1 MIPKED
7 NNRQQFQAKFS
18 IVATLLI
25 LICFAVAMYHYQ
37 NARYSYSIFNHFI
50 SELGHTEGSDYY
62 ISFSIGLCI
71 ASLSLIV
78 YLTMMENILNDRF
91 SKYGKYIG
99 ILACISCFMVGL
111 FPADTHLKPHLL
123 FALIFFFG
131 NMISCL
137 FYGISI
143 FKSNTQKLHIW
154 TGILPIITA
163 VCSFIFLILPK
174 EEVRIFLK
182 DRHNYDRPDFWI
194 HPIFEWSVLIGLLT
208 WILISS
214 LSVIRRE
221 RE

>member
-78 YLTMMENILNDRF
+78 YLTMMENILNEEITYRP
-91 SKYGKYIG
+91 
-99 ILACISCFMVGL
+99 GL
-111 FPADTHLKPHLL
+111 LEAPR
-123 FALIFFFG
+123 
-131 NMISCL
+131 S
-137 FYGISI
+137 
-143 FKSNTQKLHIW
+143 
-154 TGILPIITA
+154 
-163 VCSFIFLILPK
+163 
-174 EEVRIFLK
+174 
-182 DRHNYDRPDFWI
+182 
-194 HPIFEWSVLIGLLT
+194 IGLRLDFE
-208 WILISS
+208 I
-214 LSVIRRE
+214 
-221 RE
+221 